1 MSSVESSGTVR
12 RVALFLTLL
21 TGFTGLV
28 YEVTWQ
34 KYLAALL
41 GSDSEATAT
50 VLGIFLGGLAVGYA
64 LFGRVA
70 RRRIQRSCSGG
81 SPARLLLLYGV
92 IEAGIGV
99 YALCFPL
106 LFLGIQKLSLWIPHG
121 SPGLAFGIDAG
132 LCTLLVGPPSVLM
145 GGTIPLLTQSLARS
159 LEDSTRLHAF
169 VYGFNTA
176 GAFAGAL
183 CASFFLIPW
192 LGLGGVMLTMALVNL
207 GAGGIFGFLGS
218 ALGPESES
226 PPESASEPA
235 PAGALHLRHP
245 LTVCASVALLSGFA
259 MMTIQ
264 TILNRV
270 GALALGAS
278 QFTFSMIVACFVL
291 CIALGSFAV
300 SALRRIPPAL
310 LPVSQWL
317 LVAILLALYPV
328 IEDAPYWGHLLRSS
342 FSNQDANFFPFHLAV
357 FGAILGVFLV
367 PLALSGATLPLL
379 FHQLRR
385 EAGQLGSAAGSLY
398 SWNTLGSLLGAL
410 LGGYALLFWL
420 DLHQVYWLAM
430 MALAIGAVLLCARV
444 SPRGRTV
451 GLVGLCLALL
461 AVGLQP
467 AWSPYKLSAGLFR
480 HREPLP
486 YSREG
491 AETFFAEYRKLRSGD
506 YIAYYNDDP
515 STSVAVFRYPDSS
528 GVPVTAIINNGKSD
542 GNVPGDYLTM
552 SMASLLPALLTP
564 KPERAFVVGYG
575 TGVSVAELTSLPSIR
590 EVHVAEIS
598 TGVMEAAQYFE
609 SYERAAASPK
619 TRIIVGDA
627 YRALLRSEGHYDV
640 IVSEPS
646 NPWVTGVEML
656 FSLEFLEAARARLS
670 PEGVYLQWFHT
681 YETDSRTVGVV
692 LRTFSQVFEQ
702 VGVWYSQRGDLMILG
717 FGAADVRIDLDELE
731 KRWSNGFAAA
741 FHRVQIDSL
750 PELLAHE
757 LLPLSVVHAAD
768 LPDEVHTIAHPIL
781 SHRAARAFFAPEG
794 RALLPVGLTAEVR
807 ATGAS
812 NSLLRRYRERW
823 GGSLPDAARLSILG
837 ETCAHRAG
845 LCATLFA
852 EWQHE
857 DPDSPTLA
865 QALATARGLRVGS
878 SLTPRV
884 LELLGHFFADADSTV
899 PATDLDLVDVRRVYE
914 RAYHHAA
921 PFTRSP

>member
-1 MSSVESSGTVR
+1 MSSVKSSGTAR

-64 LFGRVA
+64 LFGRIA
-70 RRRIQRSCSGG
+70 HRRIQRDHSGG

-99 YALCFPL
+99 YALCFPV
-106 LFLGIQKLSLWIPHG
+106 LFLGIQRLSLWIPHG
-121 SPGLAFGIDAG
+121 SPGVAFGIDAA

-159 LEDSTRLHAF
+159 LHDSTRLHAF

-207 GAGGIFGFLGS
+207 GAGGIFAFLGS
-218 ALGPESES
+218 ALGPAES
-226 PPESASEPA
+226 PPASEPA
-235 PAGALHLRHP
+235 PAVAPLLRHRA
-245 LTVCASVALLSGFA
+245 TACASVALLSGFA

-300 SALRRIPPAL
+300 SALRRIPPTL
-310 LPVSQWL
+310 LPASQWL
-317 LVAILLALYPV
+317 LVAILLALYPA
-328 IEDAPYWGHLLRSS
+328 IQDAPYWGHLLRSS
-342 FSNQDANFFPFHLAV
+342 FSNQDASFYPFHLAV
-357 FGAILGVFLV
+357 FAAILGVFLV
-367 PLALSGATLPLL
+367 PLALSGATLPRL
-379 FHQLRR
+379 FHELRR
-385 EAGQLGSAAGSLY
+385 EAGELGSTAGSLY
-398 SWNTLGSLLGAL
+398 SWNTLGSL

-420 DLHQVYWLAM
+420 DLHQVYWLATL
-430 MALAIGAVLLCARV
+430 ALATGALLLSARV
-444 SPRGRTV
+444 SPRGRIV
-451 GLVGLCLALL
+451 GLVGLSLALL

-491 AETFFAEYRKLRSGD
+491 AETFFAEYRKLRGGD

-528 GVPVTAIINNGKSD
+528 GVQVTAIINNGKSD

-590 EVHVAEIS
+590 EVRVAEIS
-598 TGVMEAAQYFE
+598 TGVMEAARYFE

-619 TRIIVGDA
+619 TRVIVGDA

-692 LRTFSQVFEQ
+692 LRTFSEVFEQ
-702 VGVWYSQRGDLMILG
+702 VAVWYSQRGDLMILG
-717 FGAADVRIDLDELE
+717 FRSADVRIDIGELE
-731 KRWSNGFAAA
+731 TRWSNGFDEA
-741 FHRVQIDSL
+741 FRRVQIDSL
-750 PELLAHE
+750 SELLAHE
-757 LLPLSVVHAAD
+757 LLPLSVVHTAD

-781 SHRAARAFFAPEG
+781 SHRAARAFFAPDG
-794 RALLPVGLTAEVR
+794 RALLPVGLTPKVR
-807 ATGAS
+807 AAGAS

-823 GGSLPDAARLSILG
+823 GGGLPDEERLRILG

-857 DPDSPTLA
+857 DPDSSTLA
-865 QALATARGLRVGS
+865 QALAAARGLRVGS

-884 LELLGHFFADADSTV
+884 LELLGQFFAHEDSTL
-899 PATDLDLVDVRRVYE
+899 PPTDLDLVDVRRIYQ

>member
-1 MSSVESSGTVR
+1 MVR
-12 RVALFLTLL
+12 GVALFLTLL

-50 VLGIFLGGLAVGYA
+50 VLAIFLGGLAVGYA

-70 RRRIQRSCSGG
+70 RQRIQRERSGG
-81 SPARLLLLYGV
+81 RPARLLLLYGV
-92 IEAGIGV
+92 IEAGIGT
-99 YALCFPL
+99 YALGFPL
-106 LFLGIQKLSLWIPHG
+106 LFLGIQKLSLWIPSG
-121 SPGLAFGIDAG
+121 APGLAFGIDAA
-132 LCTLLVGPPSVLM
+132 LCTLLLGPPTVLM
-145 GGTIPLLTQSLARS
+145 GGTIPLLTQSLPRS

-192 LGLGGVMLTMALVNL
+192 LGLGGVMLAMALVNL
-207 GAGGIFGFLGS
+207 GAGAVFALLGG
-218 ALGPESES
+218 ARLPESDS
-226 PPESASEPA
+226 PATSEPMPAAA
-235 PAGALHLRHP
+235 PELRHQAR
-245 LTVCASVALLSGFA
+245 VCASVALLSGFA
-259 MMTIQ
+259 MMSLQ

-300 SALRRIPPAL
+300 SALRRIPPGL

-317 LVAILLALYPV
+317 LVAILLALFPL

-342 FSNQDANFFPFHLAV
+342 FSNHDANFYPFHMALFA
-357 FGAILGVFLV
+357 AILGVFLV

-385 EAGQLGSAAGSLY
+385 ESGELGSAAGGLY
-398 SWNTLGSLLGAL
+398 SWNTFGSLLGAL

-420 DLHQVYWLAM
+420 DLHQVYWLATL
-430 MALAIGAVLLCARV
+430 ALATGAMLLCARV
-444 SPRGRTV
+444 SPRARTL
-451 GLVGLCLALL
+451 GLAGLCLALL
-461 AVGLQP
+461 AIGLQP

-486 YSREG
+486 YSRDG
-491 AETFFAEYRKLRSGD
+491 ANKFFAEYRKLRSGD

-552 SMASLLPALLTP
+552 AMASLLPALLTP

-590 EVHVAEIS
+590 EVRVAEIS
-598 TGVMEAAQYFE
+598 PGVMEAAPYFE
-609 SYERAAASPK
+609 SYERAAGSPK
-619 TRIIVGDA
+619 TRVIVGDA
-627 YRALLRSEGHYDV
+627 YRALLRSEGRYDV

-656 FSLEFLEAARARLS
+656 FSLEFLQAARARLS
-670 PEGVYLQWFHT
+670 PEGIYLQWFHT

-692 LRTFSQVFEQ
+692 LRTFSEVFEQ
-702 VGVWYSQRGDLMILG
+702 VAVWYSQRGDLMILG
-717 FGAADVRIDLDELE
+717 FRAAKVQIDLDELE
-731 KRWSNGFAAA
+731 ARWSSGGFAEG
-741 FHRVQIDSL
+741 FHRVQIDSIG
-750 PELLAHE
+750 ELLAHE
-757 LLPLSVVHAAD
+757 LLPLSVVHAAE
-768 LPDEVHTIAHPIL
+768 LPDEIHTIAHPIL

-794 RALLPVGLTAEVR
+794 RAVPPIGLTPEVR
-807 ATGAS
+807 AAGAG
-812 NSLLRRYRERW
+812 NSLLRRYRERR
-823 GGSLPDAARLSILG
+823 GGSLPDDERLRILS

-857 DPDSPTLA
+857 SPESPALA
-865 QALATARGLRVGS
+865 QALRTVRGLRVGS

-884 LELLGHFFADADSTV
+884 LELLGRFFADADSTV
-899 PATDLDLVDVRRVYE
+899 PPTDIDLVDVRRIYE

>member
-1 MSSVESSGTVR
+1 MSSVERSGTVR
-12 RVALFLTLL
+12 RVALLLTLL
-21 TGFTGLV
+21 TGFTALV

-34 KYLAALL
+34 KYLSVLL

-70 RRRIQRSCSGG
+70 RCRTQRACSGG
-81 SPARLLLLYGV
+81 RPARLLLLYGLV
-92 IEAGIGV
+92 EAGIGL

-106 LFLGIQKLSLWIPHG
+106 LFLSIQRLSLWIPYG
-121 SPGLAFGIDAG
+121 SPGLAFGIDAA
-132 LCTLLVGPPSVLM
+132 LCTLLVGPPAVLM

-192 LGLGGVMLTMALVNL
+192 LGLGGVMLAMALVNL
-207 GAGGIFGFLGS
+207 GAGGIFACLGS
-218 ALGPESES
+218 ALPESES
-226 PPESASEPA
+226 PTACEPA
-235 PAGALHLRHP
+235 PAAAFDLRSRT
-245 LTVCASVALLSGFA
+245 TVYVSVALLSGFA
-259 MMTIQ
+259 MMTLQSIM
-264 TILNRV
+264 NRV

-291 CIALGSFAV
+291 SIALGSFAV
-300 SALRRIPPAL
+300 SALRRIPPGL
-310 LPVSQWL
+310 LPASQWL

-342 FSNQDANFFPFHLAV
+342 FSSQEANFYPFHLAV
-357 FGAILGVFLV
+357 FAAILGVFLV

-385 EAGQLGSAAGSLY
+385 DAGELGSAAGGLY
-398 SWNTLGSLLGAL
+398 SWNTLGAL

-420 DLHQVYWLAM
+420 DLHQIYWLATI
-430 MALAIGAVLLCARV
+430 ALAVGAVLLCALV
-444 SPRGRTV
+444 SPRGRV
-451 GLVGLCLALL
+451 IGLVGLSLALL

-515 STSVAVFRYPDSS
+515 STSVAVFRYPDAS
-528 GVPVTAIINNGKSD
+528 GVRVTAIINNGKSD

-564 KPERAFVVGYG
+564 RPERAFVIGYG

-590 EVHVAEIS
+590 DVRVAEIS
-598 TGVMEAAQYFE
+598 PGVMEAAPYFE

-619 TRIIVGDA
+619 TTVIVGDA
-627 YRALLRSEGHYDV
+627 YRALLRSEGRYDV

-692 LRTFSQVFEQ
+692 LRTFSEVFEQ
-702 VGVWYSQRGDLMILG
+702 VAVWYSQRGDLMILG
-717 FGAADVRIDLDELE
+717 FRDADVRIDLDALE
-731 KRWSNGFAAA
+731 ARWSSGGFAEA
-741 FHRVQIDSL
+741 FRRVQIDSIG
-750 PELLAHE
+750 ELLAHE
-757 LLPLSVVHAAD
+757 LLPLSVVHTAD
-768 LPDEVHTIAHPIL
+768 LPDEIHTIAHPIL
-781 SHRAARAFFAPEG
+781 SHRAARAFFAPDS
-794 RALLPVGLTAEVR
+794 RALLPVLLTPEVR
-807 ATGAS
+807 AAGAS
-812 NSLLRRYRERW
+812 NSLLRRHRERW
-823 GGSLPDAARLSILG
+823 GGSLPDDERLRILG

-857 DPDSPTLA
+857 DPDSPSLA
-865 QALATARGLRVGS
+865 QALATVRGLRVGS

-884 LELLGHFFADADSTV
+884 LELLGQFFADADSTI
-899 PATDLDLVDVRRVYE
+899 PPTDLDLGDVRRVYE